1 MAKTILYVFG
11 AIFALVGLVGFF
23 ISSPLFGI
31 FEVNALHN
39 AIHLATGIIFLGVA
53 FMAPSSSHMTAG
65 VFGIIYA
72 IVAVLGFVMPGD
84 DILGLIPSNIAD
96 DALHTI
102 VALVL
107 LYAGFMTRNEP
118 ESSMGSSMGGTI

>member
-1 MAKTILYVFG
+1 MAKIILYVFG
-11 AIFALVGLVGFF
+11 AIFTLVGLVGFF

-31 FEVNALHN
+31 FEVNALHS

-53 FMAPSSSHMTAG
+53 FMAPRSSHMTAG
-65 VFGIIYA
+65 VFGIVYA

-84 DILGLIPSNIAD
+84 DILGLIPSNTAD
-96 DALHTI
+96 NALHTV

-107 LYAGFMTRNEP
+107 LYAGFMTKDESV
-118 ESSMGSSMGGTI
+118 SSMGTTMGSSI